1 MSVLTEGKY
10 PGEFILQELPG
21 TISRDEV
28 TVTVPAD
35 TTLNPGTVLGQVAA
49 TGKYVPFD
57 DASSDGRETAAGV
70 LFGKHVNATGGAVD
84 DTAVIVNWSAEV
96 RAADLEWEEGV
107 DEDAGLADLA
117 ALGVKA
123 RS

>member
-1 MSVLTEGKY
+1 MSVLDEGKY
-10 PGEFILQELPG
+10 PGEFLLAEMPG
-21 TISRDEV
+21 TISRDDV

-35 TTLNPGTVLGQVAA
+35 TTLNPGTVLGQVSA

-57 DASSDGRETAAGV
+57 DAASDGREDAAGV
-70 LFGKHVNATGGAVD
+70 LFGKLVNDTVAPVD
-84 DTAVIVNWSAEV
+84 ETAAIVNWSAEV
-96 RAADLEWEEGV
+96 RSADLEWEVGV
-107 DEDAGLADLA
+107 DESKGLADLA